1 MSQLKQKK
9 TWGQLKTLV
18 EFSRKLL
25 VNINGDI
32 PSNISFREVL
42 NEQTGQLE
50 NRIYFLAGGP
60 KREVTIKYI
69 NIGPNDNQERITS
82 IPLFQNNIVNMVKEK
97 QQLTKEEQ
105 LLRERKRCSFNGI
118 SSYFLDN
125 NSNRLVFSERSE
137 LFFYDDEQ
145 IQPNVNLKTDY
156 VFELKPFEYN
166 ILRKIN
172 FRPK

>member
-9 TWGQLKTLV
+9 TWTQLKTLV

-25 VNINGDI
+25 YNINGDI
-32 PSNISFREVL
+32 PSNISFREVI

-69 NIGPNDNQERITS
+69 NIGAIDNQEKVAST
-82 IPLFQNNIVNMVKEK
+82 PLFQNNLVNVKEK

-137 LFFYDDEQ
+137 LFYYDDDQ
-145 IQPNVNLKTDY
+145 NQSNVFIFLK
-156 VFELKPFEYN
+156 F
-166 ILRKIN
+166 
-172 FRPK
+172 